1 MTKIRH
7 SKSRYNPYPD
17 SRHWLTRSIYMAAY
31 LYAQGLELVNVEK
44 DAMGKY
50 VFAFRD
56 APELDELAHEFEYG
70 PDAIVDARK
79 YVQALEELQ
88 FQKEEAD
95 MNSRPPITL

>member
-1 MTKIRH
+1 MSKTSH
-7 SKSRYNPYPD
+7 SKSRYTPYPD
-17 SRHWLTRSIYMAAY
+17 SRHWLTRSFYLAAY
-31 LYAQGLELVNVEK
+31 LYAQGTELVNVEK
-44 DAMGKY
+44 NSSGNY

-95 MNSRPPITL
+95 MNSRPPIIL